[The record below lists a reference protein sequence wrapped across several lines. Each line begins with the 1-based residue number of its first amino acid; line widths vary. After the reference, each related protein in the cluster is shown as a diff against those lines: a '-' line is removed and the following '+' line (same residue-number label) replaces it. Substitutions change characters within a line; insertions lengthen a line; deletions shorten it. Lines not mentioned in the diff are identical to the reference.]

1 MIRLLPMCKRVW
13 GGDLDAL
20 PFRPAIRYRQIVT
33 RPQAES
39 WSIARSLA
47 FLAATFAIVFGSLLP
62 FAAYAASTPGHP
74 MVICS
79 TEGPQTISIG
89 VDGQQAPSKG
99 MAGVKCSACVMAVVA
114 DLPTP
119 PELQTVRAATSYP
132 ASRFVAPGQAIP
144 PPARA
149 PPRPPSTA
157 PPQA

>member
-1 MIRLLPMCKRVW
+1 M
-13 GGDLDAL
+13 
-20 PFRPAIRYRQIVT
+20 T
-33 RPQAES
+33 RSQTES

-62 FAAYAASTPGHP
+62 FAALAASTPGHP

-89 VDGQQAPSKG
+89 VDGPDSGKG
-99 MAGVKCSACVMAVVA
+99 MAGAKCAACLLAFAAALPEPPLMRAVGVA
-114 DLPTP
+114 STRPAPVFIADT
-119 PELQTVRAATSYP
+119 AAP
-132 ASRFVAPGQAIP
+132 P